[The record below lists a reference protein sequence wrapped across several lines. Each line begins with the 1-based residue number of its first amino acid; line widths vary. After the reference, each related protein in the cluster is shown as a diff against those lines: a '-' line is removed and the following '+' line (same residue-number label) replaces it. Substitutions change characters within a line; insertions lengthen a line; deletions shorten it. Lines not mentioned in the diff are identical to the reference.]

1 MAFALQ
7 LRESLD
13 QRQSQLESE
22 FASGDDLTTILTR
35 HLAAVER
42 AAETE
47 LLTSILLLD
56 ESGRHLRHAAG
67 PSLPKAYCDA
77 IDGGEIGPSAG
88 SCGTAAF
95 LGHPIYVTD
104 IESDPLW
111 ADYRVVALEHGL
123 RACWSTPIFNTA
135 GSVTGTFAIYHPT
148 TRSPTVDEVK
158 AIALITDHVAQTI
171 MFAQDWASRER
182 ANPDSATM
190 HLRLVPKECEDVSSE
205 APLPLDVAR
214 LRERLAECTSKLAH
228 LAETL
233 EPGELVDRVQ
243 AVATDCRALVDFLG
257 GQRTRSH

>member
-22 FASGDDLTTILTR
+22 FASGADLTTILTR
-35 HLAAVER
+35 HLAAVES

-67 PSLPKAYCDA
+67 PSLPRAYCDA

-111 ADYRVVALEHGL
+111 ADYRVVALQHGL
-123 RACWSTPIFNTA
+123 RACWSTPIFNDA
-135 GSVTGTFAIYHPT
+135 GSVIGTFAIYHLTP
-148 TRSPTVDEVK
+148 RSPTVDEVK
-158 AIALITDHVAQTI
+158 AIALIADHVADAITLADKI
-171 MFAQDWASRER
+171 TVREIAEPSTAKVSLSLVAGSKQDWCDVQAAR
-182 ANPDSATM
+182 DVT
-190 HLRLVPKECEDVSSE
+190 RLQ
-205 APLPLDVAR
+205 
-214 LRERLAECTSKLAH
+214 ERLLECTSKLVH
-228 LAETL
+228 LADSL
-233 EPGELVDRVQ
+233 ESGELADRVQ

-257 GQRTRSH
+257 GQRIRSH